1 MKKFLLATASMLFFI
16 LFISHNI
23 YAKELDAFK
32 GMKGTI
38 RIAGGTA
45 HIPVW
50 EEIAK
55 QIMKSNPDIQISI
68 AGGGSGLGIKQVGE
82 DLIDIGNSGRTPTAE
97 EVSKYNL
104 KVYKWAID
112 GVGIIVNPRNKV
124 ANLSKSQIKDI
135 FAGKIS
141 NWKELGGVDKG
152 INLYSRHEDSGTR
165 EVFWTEA
172 LDKGEVSLKAN
183 IVASNG
189 AMKTAIA
196 NDPYGIGYISTGY
209 IDETVKA
216 VMFEGTAPDVENI
229 LSGKYKI
236 FRSLYSVTKG
246 EPSPLVRALLNYL
259 YSEEGKKI
267 IRSKGFIPAE

>member
-55 QIMKSNPDIQISI
+55 KIMKSNPDIQISI

>member
-1 MKKFLLATASMLFFI
+1 MKRFLLAILIMLFSF
-16 LFISHNI
+16 LFINHDI

-32 GMKGTI
+32 GMKGTV

-55 QIMKSNPDIQISI
+55 QVMKSNPDIQISI

-82 DLIDIGNSGRTPTAE
+82 DLIDIGNSGRTPTSE
-97 EVSKYNL
+97 EVSKYGL

-112 GVGIIVNPRNKV
+112 GVGIIVNPQNKV
-124 ANLSKSQIKDI
+124 VNLTKAQIKDI
-135 FAGKIS
+135 FAGRIT
-141 NWKELGGVDKG
+141 NWKELGWVDKG
-152 INLYSRHEDSGTR
+152 INIYSRHEDSGTR

-172 LDKGEVSLKAN
+172 LDRGEISPRAN
-183 IVASNG
+183 IVASHG

-196 NDPYGIGYISTGY
+196 NDPYGIGYISVGY

-216 VMFEGTAPDVENI
+216 VKFEGISPDIPNI
-229 LSGKYKI
+229 LSGKYRI
-236 FRSLYSVTKG
+236 TRGLFSLTKG
-246 EPSPLVRALLNYL
+246 EPSPLVRSLLNFL

-267 IRSKGFIPAE
+267 IRSKGFVPAE